1 MPFEK
6 SQIFQWHEANLN
18 IYSMM
23 FQPGDRAVGN
33 LFQAA
38 LGKDGNDSSRGSG
51 WLRMWKEAVAD
62 CSSRSRVVCS
72 ELILLSAWIRAINAF
87 KNRVRAEWLDHC
99 RGLVRSCSFQFH
111 PIPLDRNQKLQMAT
125 SNCFHLR
132 QMWNQKFLQAS
143 LPLPTSPKSVV
154 SAEGSC
160 WIIVRFNTVYME
172 EGSRWLP
179 TGDFQKG
186 CP

>member
-1 MPFEK
+1 MW
-6 SQIFQWHEANLN
+6 IWL
-18 IYSMM
+18 
-23 FQPGDRAVGN
+23 V
-33 LFQAA
+33 
-38 LGKDGNDSSRGSG
+38 KDVEGSG
-51 WLRMWKEAVAD
+51 RFFFAD

-154 SAEGSC
+154 SREVAELL
-160 WIIVRFNTVYME
+160 VRFNKVCIYHRRK
-172 EGSRWLP
+172 GALGFQQVISKNDALKSCYFKLP
-179 TGDFQKG
+179 VLLFMTSYTTPSNVEFA
-186 CP
+186 